1 MSTLLLLVG
10 TAAFVA
16 SLFLLWRRVTEQPGT
31 AAVATVLSLGVV
43 IALAFILTGVAQGWV
58 F

>member
-1 MSTLLLLVG
+1 VSTLLLLVG
-10 TAAFVA
+10 IGAFVS

-43 IALAFILTGVAQGWV
+43 IVLAVVLNGVVQGSV